1 MVSMTVSKRRGA
13 ARGTAVYEFGSFRF
27 EPEESRLLR
36 DGRPVPLAPQA
47 LETLLALIERTGSL
61 ITKQELMERVWP
73 DRFVE
78 ENSLAK
84 CVSELRKALGDCRT
98 RPRYIETVAR
108 RGYRFVAPLSES
120 GGVPAPPPRLE
131 GAPAGDPI
139 VVRVTVELAAGVAGD
154 PGALG
159 DRVAER
165 IAENVAAALRVR
177 GSRERRE
184 LLRHS
189 TRDVHA
195 YRLYREARC
204 HVLRYTLDSWRKS
217 AACYEQA
224 IAQDP
229 SYALAH
235 ADLAISS
242 VLASVY
248 FTSAPEVKTRA
259 RAAARRALSIDPGL
273 AEAHLAD
280 ALVRSFLD
288 WDWDGAESAFHQA
301 LALDP
306 RQSWS
311 HDYYGFFLLHRGR
324 FREALPTLERA
335 VELNPARILV
345 KGDLGLYHHFTG
357 AVQDALAHYRRA
369 LDLDPHCGL
378 TRVEHA
384 RALERA
390 GRFDEAAAEA
400 RRALRLDDSLW
411 VRVWLARACALSG
424 ERLEAYRRLRL
435 LQEAARSGSVSPV
448 FPALVQCALGE
459 REAAVEQLEEAWAQ
473 RSPWMALLRT
483 EPAFQSLWEER
494 RFQILLRR
502 MGLPG

>member
-1 MVSMTVSKRRGA
+1 MVSMTVSERRGA
-13 ARGTAVYEFGSFRF
+13 PRGRVVYEFGSFRF
-27 EPEESRLLR
+27 EPGESRLLR
-36 DGRPVPLAPQA
+36 DGRQVPLAPQA
-47 LETLLALIERTGSL
+47 LETLLALVERNGSL
-61 ITKQELMERVWP
+61 VTKQELMERVWP

-84 CVSELRKALGDCRT
+84 CVSELRKALGDRRT
-98 RPRYIETVAR
+98 GPCYIETVPR
-108 RGYRFVAPLSES
+108 RGYRFVAPLSET
-120 GGVPAPPPRLE
+120 GGAPPPPPPRFG

-139 VVRVTVELAAGVAGD
+139 VVRVTVELAPGAAGD
-154 PGALG
+154 SEALG
-159 DRVAER
+159 NRVAES
-165 IAENVAAALRVR
+165 VAAALRSR
-177 GSRERRE
+177 GSRERRD

-204 HVLRYTLDSWRKS
+204 HMLRYTLASWRKGV
-217 AACYEQA
+217 ARYEMA

-229 SYALAH
+229 CYALAH

-248 FTSAPEVKTRA
+248 YTSAPEVKERA
-259 RAAARRALSIDPGL
+259 RVAARQALSINPGL

-280 ALVRSFLD
+280 AVVRSFLD
-288 WDWDGAESAFHQA
+288 WDWEGAESAFHQA

-306 RQSWS
+306 GQSWS
-311 HDYYGFFLLHRGR
+311 LDYYGFFLLHRGR
-324 FREALPTLERA
+324 FREALPALERA
-335 VELNPARILV
+335 VELNPTRILV

-357 AVQDALAHYRRA
+357 AVEQALDHYGKA
-369 LDLDPHCGL
+369 LDLDPYCGL

-384 RALERA
+384 RVLERA
-390 GRFDEAAAEA
+390 GRFDEAEAEA
-400 RRALRLDDSLW
+400 RRSLGLDDSLW
-411 VRVWLARACALSG
+411 GRVWLARACAMSG
-424 ERLEAYRRLRL
+424 QRLEAYRRLRL

-459 REAAVEQLEEAWAQ
+459 RAEALEQLEEAWTQ
-473 RSPWMALLRT
+473 RSPWMALLRA
-483 EPAFQSLWEER
+483 EPGFQSLWDER
-494 RFQILLRR
+494 RFQILLQR